1 MVSGP
6 APNGLSAT
14 PCVVA
19 LTHDAALHRATRGM
33 THCARERVP
42 GCSADTAHRVSSPTF
57 RGSVCLSSTHKLT
70 VVLSVFFCSL
80 PGTRQR
86 GDRRVGGG

>member
-19 LTHDAALHRATRGM
+19 LTHDAALHRAIVATRGM

-57 RGSVCLSSTHKLT
+57 RGSVCLSSTHFDCGPER
-70 VVLSVFFCSL
+70 VLAHGNVAT
-80 PGTRQR
+80 G
-86 GDRRVGGG
+86 VWGGG